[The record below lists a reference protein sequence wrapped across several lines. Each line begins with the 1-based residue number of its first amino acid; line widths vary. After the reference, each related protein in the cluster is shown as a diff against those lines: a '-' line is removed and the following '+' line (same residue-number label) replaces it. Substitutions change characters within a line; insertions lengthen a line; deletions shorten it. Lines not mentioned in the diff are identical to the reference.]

1 MVELSFR
8 SSSCCGLEGTARSL
22 PRVWTLLRRLC
33 VTVGGGRLS
42 SPFGKDFGQTALAR
56 LAELLCE
63 NQRVIIHV
71 RVHTE
76 LCTHVYSC
84 M

>member
-8 SSSCCGLEGTARSL
+8 SSSCCGLEGAARSL
-22 PRVWTLLRRLC
+22 PGVWTLLRCLC
-33 VTVGGGRLS
+33 VMVGGGWFSYPL
-42 SPFGKDFGQTALAR
+42 GKDFGQTALAK

-63 NQRVIIHV
+63 NQSVIIHV
-71 RVHTE
+71 RVHIE
-76 LCTHVYSC
+76 LCTHVYSR